1 MAKALAL
8 IETSPLQLLDL
19 ARSAIVLGCAFAL
32 ILAGRAL
39 PF

>member
-8 IETSPLQLLDL
+8 IETSPLPLRDM
-19 ARSAIVLGCAFAL
+19 AYSVIVLGCAFAL
-32 ILAGRAL
+32 MFADRAL

>member
-8 IETSPLQLLDL
+8 IETSPLPLLDL